1 MKTPIVFILG
11 LILSLNLTAQKSD
24 LLKQFKLL
32 KEQITPVDLGR
43 NQYEQ
48 NIEYDP
54 ENPSNVTIIIEEID
68 SKRGKSV
75 EYRYEFNLSLL
86 DKSGVRRISSS
97 KEMKVLLRA
106 KKDIF
111 QLWED
116 GEWKGYEDELE
127 IMAQDIDAAKQL
139 EQTLEDILPI
149 AETYLSSVSALP
161 DDAFDLLEWIA
172 QEIGNVEVGE
182 ETIDQSCTLNGTYPD
197 IITLEQNEDGNEQT
211 TTLSLGD
218 LNANSLTYSI
228 KSDQVRITAK
238 TEKNKDFVLTEEE
251 EESEYGDDLLIY
263 ARDPLQAT
271 QLIRALD
278 LAIPLCDSLI
288 QLRVPK
294 PTTQKEALT
303 ILVKHLKNFSF
314 NDKSYQQSLNE
325 SCEAVYKWSEEDDE
339 NVYKF
344 LWGDLDK
351 KSVQVEVE
359 KEKIEISVKTTNNK
373 NYIEVLENGALKGFK
388 NQVIFLVP
396 DVEAARALEVAIAVA
411 IEQCPVQMEA
421 KDLKWLDQSLQDIS
435 KIEEDLSQNLEAV
448 ESTDPCQLIYS
459 ITESGKSDETE
470 TYEFALEDIDLKKLE
485 LNIRGKSVEL
495 TLQTKREEKSITY
508 TDDDQDV
515 SYEDEIE
522 LLFSNVESGRIA
534 ILTLKALGEG
544 CKTE

>member
-32 KEQITPVDLGR
+32 KEQITSVDLGR

-75 EYRYEFNLSLL
+75 ESRYEFNLSLL

-218 LNANSLTYSI
+218 LNANSLIYSI

-238 TEKNKDFVLTEEE
+238 T
-251 EESEYGDDLLIY
+251 
-263 ARDPLQAT
+263 
-271 QLIRALD
+271 
-278 LAIPLCDSLI
+278 
-288 QLRVPK
+288 
-294 PTTQKEALT
+294 
-303 ILVKHLKNFSF
+303 
-314 NDKSYQQSLNE
+314 
-325 SCEAVYKWSEEDDE
+325 
-339 NVYKF
+339 
-344 LWGDLDK
+344 
-351 KSVQVEVE
+351 
-359 KEKIEISVKTTNNK
+359 
-373 NYIEVLENGALKGFK
+373 
-388 NQVIFLVP
+388 
-396 DVEAARALEVAIAVA
+396 
-411 IEQCPVQMEA
+411 
-421 KDLKWLDQSLQDIS
+421 
-435 KIEEDLSQNLEAV
+435 
-448 ESTDPCQLIYS
+448 
-459 ITESGKSDETE
+459 
-470 TYEFALEDIDLKKLE
+470 
-485 LNIRGKSVEL
+485 
-495 TLQTKREEKSITY
+495 
-508 TDDDQDV
+508 
-515 SYEDEIE
+515 
-522 LLFSNVESGRIA
+522 
-534 ILTLKALGEG
+534 
-544 CKTE
+544 